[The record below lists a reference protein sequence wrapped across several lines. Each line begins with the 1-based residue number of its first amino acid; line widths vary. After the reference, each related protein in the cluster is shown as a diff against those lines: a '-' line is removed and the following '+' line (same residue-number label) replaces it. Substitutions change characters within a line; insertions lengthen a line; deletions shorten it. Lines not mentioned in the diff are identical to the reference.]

1 MLSRLSIIS
10 AAALLATSLFA
21 QGPGRHLSGG
31 PHGDGDFAMVRA
43 EFGIS
48 NKVVQGA
55 PYSAQAVTQFTQ
67 TLANGDH
74 IQRTTTASV
83 ARDSQGRTRVDR
95 SISGV
100 GALSATA
107 GGQGRAI
114 MIHDP
119 VAGVSYALN
128 PASKTGTSTQIR
140 TRSARFEGFDQTRT
154 RRSSAAEKTE
164 DLGTQVIQGLSA
176 QGKRVTR
183 AIAAGQEG
191 NEKEIDIV
199 TETWYSAGFAN
210 GDPEQDQRSALR
222 RDGVSVERTQPGG
235 TGSGAL
241 RRSIRLLD
249 YRGPASGSGGSVAQS
264 ESGVISRAS
273 LISVNGIRARWL
285 ACSTASLLA
294 ASK

>member
-1 MLSRLSIIS
+1 MLSRLSIIF
-10 AAALLATSLFA
+10 AAGLAASGLFA

-83 ARDSQGRTRVDR
+83 ARDNQGRTRVDR

-100 GALSATA
+100 GALSASA

-128 PASKTGTSTQIR
+128 PASKTGTSNQIR
-140 TRSARFEGFDQTRT
+140 TRPAGSEQTRT

-199 TETWYSAGFAN
+199 TETWYSPDLQMVIQSKTSDPRFGETAYQLSGLNRAEPDPALFAV
-210 GDPEQDQRSALR
+210 P
-222 RDGVSVERTQPGG
+222 
-235 TGSGAL
+235 SGY
-241 RRSIRLLD
+241 SITEGRAMH
-249 YRGPASGSGGSVAQS
+249 RGQ
-264 ESGVISRAS
+264 
-273 LISVNGIRARWL
+273 
-285 ACSTASLLA
+285 
-294 ASK
+294 

>member
-1 MLSRLSIIS
+1 MEEKNMLMRLSIIS
-10 AAALLATSLFA
+10 AAALVATGLFA
-21 QGPGRHLSGG
+21 QVPGRHGGG
-31 PHGDGDFAMVRA
+31 PGGGDFALMRA

-74 IQRTTTASV
+74 VQRTMTASI

-107 GGQGRAI
+107 GGQARAI

-128 PASKTGTSTQIR
+128 PASKTGTSMQIH
-140 TRSARFEGFDQTRT
+140 ARPAGSEQTRT
-154 RRSSAAEKTE
+154 RRSSTAAKTE
-164 DLGTQVIQGLSA
+164 DLGTQVIQGVSA

-199 TETWYSAGFAN
+199 SETWYSTDLQAVVQSKTSDPRFGETTYQLSGLSRVEPDPALFAV
-210 GDPEQDQRSALR
+210 P
-222 RDGVSVERTQPGG
+222 
-235 TGSGAL
+235 SGYA
-241 RRSIRLLD
+241 IKE
-249 YRGPASGSGGSVAQS
+249 G
-264 ESGVISRAS
+264 
-273 LISVNGIRARWL
+273 RARQ
-285 ACSTASLLA
+285 APTAA
-294 ASK
+294 VQ